1 MTDKLSL
8 ATFDPLLRDT
18 PELCNLCAGKA
29 PVFTY
34 EFRTEEQG
42 EAKSSK
48 GFCCAACAA
57 ALVKKLERVEAREWA
72 EEEEALEVDDVDV
85 SDFKKRRLSAFGA
98 GIRELGRSM

>member
-18 PELCNLCAGKA
+18 PGLCNLCAGTV

-42 EAKSSK
+42 EARSSK

-57 ALVKKLERVEAREWA
+57 ALVKNLERVEAREWA
-72 EEEEALEVDDVDV
+72 EEEEALQADDMDI
-85 SDFKKRRLSAFGA
+85 SEFKKRRLSAFGA
-98 GIRELGRSM
+98 GTRN